1 MKFLQI
7 PILLIAL
14 SSYCVAQEPIR
25 KVSLPIEVKNE
36 LLTSD
41 VPSEIEGK
49 VWNRWTSENFTVLS
63 LSDIQAQ
70 YLHKHLEL
78 VKVWAFSRWGLY
90 DIDFS
95 AECKLI
101 CVDDP
106 TLFEKMFKL
115 KRSKVEIRRDANGQI
130 KESVIFLLVNDAPS
144 HTVPVPLMEVCLAEF
159 SQKYNTTFGV
169 WSYRGMSLLN
179 GPLDQIREDI
189 YDFAPLVTANKP
201 IFFGSGLFTMGQ
213 DKYSKSEEERQELY
227 DMSAMIFCLM
237 VRKEFGQDK
246 FHWFLRRSS
255 ADGAEIAL
263 KEVLGFEGIDDFDR
277 TFRRYMIDL
286 TRDVRSNKTPDSYL
300 QIREKTD

>member
-7 PILLIAL
+7 PILLL
-14 SSYCVAQEPIR
+14 VFTSYSLGEPIR
-25 KVSLPIEVKNE
+25 KVSLPLEVRYE
-36 LLTSD
+36 LRTSD
-41 VPSEIEGK
+41 VPREIEGK

-78 VKVWAFSRWGLY
+78 VKVWTFSRWGLY
-90 DIDFS
+90 DTDFS

-106 TLFEKMFKL
+106 ALFEKMFKL
-115 KRSKVEIRRDANGQI
+115 TRSKVEIRLDSDGEI
-130 KESVIFLLVNDAPS
+130 KETVIFLLVNEAPS

-159 SQKYNTTFGV
+159 SQKYDANFGM
-169 WSYRGMSLLN
+169 WAYRGMSLLN
-179 GPLDQIREDI
+179 APLDQIREDI
-189 YDFAPLVTANKP
+189 YDFAPLVAANKP
-201 IFFGSGLFTMGQ
+201 IFFGSGLFTMGRDQ
-213 DKYSKSEEERQELY
+213 YSKSEEERQELY

-255 ADGAEIAL
+255 ADGVETAL
-263 KEVLGFEGIDDFDR
+263 KEVLGFDGIDDFDR

>member
-7 PILLIAL
+7 PLLL
-14 SSYCVAQEPIR
+14 FVFTSYCVAQEPIR
-25 KVSLPIEVKNE
+25 KVGLPVEVRHE

-41 VPSEIEGK
+41 IPSEIEGK

-70 YLHKHLEL
+70 YLHQHLEL

-90 DIDFS
+90 DVDFS

-106 TLFEKMFKL
+106 ILFEKMFKL
-115 KRSKVEIRRDANGQI
+115 KRSKVEIRLDTDGRI

-144 HTVPVPLMEVCLAEF
+144 HIVPVPLMEVCLAEF
-159 SQKYNTTFGV
+159 SQKYNATFGV

-179 GPLDQIREDI
+179 GPLDEIRERI
-189 YDFAPLVTANKP
+189 YDFATTVEGNKP
-201 IFFGSGLFTMGQ
+201 IFFGEGLFTMSHSAYAKIAE
-213 DKYSKSEEERQELY
+213 DSRRDLY
-227 DMSAMIFCLM
+227 DMSAMIFCLL
-237 VRKEFGQDK
+237 VRKEYGQDK
-246 FHWFLRRSS
+246 FHLFLKRASE
-255 ADGAEIAL
+255 DGGEVAL

-286 TRDVRSNKTPDSYL
+286 TRDVRLNKTPDSYL
-300 QIREKTD
+300 QIREKE

>member
-1 MKFLQI
+1 MRFLQI

-25 KVSLPIEVKNE
+25 KVSLPIEVKHE

-41 VPSEIEGK
+41 IPSEIEGK

-90 DIDFS
+90 DVDFS

-115 KRSKVEIRRDANGQI
+115 KRSKAEIRRVDGRI

-159 SQKYNTTFGV
+159 AQKYNANFGV
-169 WSYRGMSLLN
+169 WAYRGMSRLN
-179 GPLDQIREDI
+179 GPLDEIREGI
-189 YDFAPLVTANKP
+189 YDFAPIVENNKP
-201 IFFGSGLFTMGQ
+201 IFFGEGLFTMSHAS
-213 DKYSKSEEERQELY
+213 YLRAEEDRRDLY
-227 DMSAMIFCLM
+227 DMSAMIFCLL
-237 VRKEFGQDK
+237 VRKEYGQDK
-246 FHWFLRRSS
+246 FHMFLKRSS
-255 ADGAEIAL
+255 EDGAEIAL
-263 KEVLGFEGIDDFDR
+263 KEVLGFESMDDFDR
-277 TFRRYMIDL
+277 TFRRYLIDL
-286 TRDVRSNKTPDSYL
+286 TKDVRVDKTPDSYL
-300 QIREKTD
+300 QIREKE